1 MGGCGWKWHTCLF
14 FVISPC
20 GVVGKGFGT
29 KEILAKSTAVTGT
42 GISRPIVCLGCICQ
56 NMRFCIKLE
65 IFNFGGGNISLS
77 VFLIC
82 FLLPSLS
89 ANNTLIIIC
98 SFRWLDIRQPLVCH
112 ISAMCRQI
120 HKVGCFTPLGKR
132 FVCSF
137 VDKLCKV
144 NNLFYISQI
153 IWRFFLLHFCYIFQG
168 VCLFADK
175 NRDIFLSLMF
185 WYITRCVMFR
195 PSFQ

>member
-20 GVVGKGFGT
+20 GV
-29 KEILAKSTAVTGT
+29 
-42 GISRPIVCLGCICQ
+42 
-56 NMRFCIKLE
+56 CIKHE
-65 IFNFGGGNISLS
+65 VFNFGGGNIFLS
-77 VFLIC
+77 VLLKC

-98 SFRWLDIRQPLVCH
+98 SFRWLDIRQPLV
-112 ISAMCRQI
+112 
-120 HKVGCFTPLGKR
+120 CFTPLGKR

-153 IWRFFLLHFCYIFQG
+153 IWRLFLLHFCCIFQD

-175 NRDIFLSLMF
+175 KSWYMSFFNGLIYNKMCHVPSLF
-185 WYITRCVMFR
+185 PISGKKQTGRCSRSSECLPVCF
-195 PSFQ
+195 FCW

>member
-20 GVVGKGFGT
+20 GV
-29 KEILAKSTAVTGT
+29 
-42 GISRPIVCLGCICQ
+42 
-56 NMRFCIKLE
+56 CIKHE
-65 IFNFGGGNISLS
+65 VFNFGGGNISLS
-77 VFLIC
+77 VLLKC

-98 SFRWLDIRQPLVCH
+98 SFRWPDIRQSLVCY

-137 VDKLCKV
+137 VNKLCKV

-153 IWRFFLLHFCYIFQG
+153 IWRLFYYIFVAYFKTSVFLLI
-168 VCLFADK
+168 K
-175 NRDIFLSLMF
+175 NRDICLSLMV

-195 PSFQ
+195 LSFQEVWNKQEAGVRPVT